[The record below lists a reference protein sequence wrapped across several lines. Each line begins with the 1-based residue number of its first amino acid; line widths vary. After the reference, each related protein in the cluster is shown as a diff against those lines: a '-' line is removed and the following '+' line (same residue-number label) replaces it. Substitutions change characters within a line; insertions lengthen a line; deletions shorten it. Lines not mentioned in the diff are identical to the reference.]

1 MTVVALA
8 VLTMASGG
16 STLGWQG
23 TESEFGRE
31 DRSLSLSSFGDTVKK
46 IWNNLLQN
54 FISFMLSQEV
64 VASEQAIS
72 GAFQETDFAISPSEN
87 EDAGCGCRRPG
98 HPDDDFRT
106 HKIWIECR
114 RE

>member
-1 MTVVALA
+1 MLLKMRILVMAVVALA

-31 DRSLSLSSFGDTVKK
+31 DRSWSLSSFGDTVKK

-54 FISFMLSQEV
+54 FISFMLRLFSLPV
-64 VASEQAIS
+64 
-72 GAFQETDFAISPSEN
+72 
-87 EDAGCGCRRPG
+87 
-98 HPDDDFRT
+98 
-106 HKIWIECR
+106 
-114 RE
+114 